1 MKRTIE
7 YVKSQNSE
15 KPEDI
20 RKEIINFRDKRL
32 SEEQQ
37 EQSNVQRA
45 LNNPTQINLKSG
57 QQSRNVEVITD
68 SDDSNDDSNS
78 MTKTKGRGRGKAP
91 RGGRGSRGTRGGRKT
106 NERNTSIEKMLISRS
121 AQSKQTTRDRCIVID
136 DSD

>member
-37 EQSNVQRA
+37 EQSNV
-45 LNNPTQINLKSG
+45 
-57 QQSRNVEVITD
+57 ITF
-68 SDDSNDDSNS
+68 
-78 MTKTKGRGRGKAP
+78 
-91 RGGRGSRGTRGGRKT
+91 
-106 NERNTSIEKMLISRS
+106 I
-121 AQSKQTTRDRCIVID
+121 
-136 DSD
+136 